1 MSKSSNSS
9 HFVNFTLASLVV
21 SFTMMACQPQPKQS
35 LYDELGLEEITV
47 NELQSGY
54 TNGEF
59 TTRQVVQA
67 YIDRIQEIDVNG
79 PALNSIRAV
88 NPNALAI
95 ADSLDRERAS
105 GNIRGPLHGV
115 PIVLKDNIDTYDM
128 PTTGGSRFME
138 GSVPPDDA
146 FIVKKLREHGAI
158 ILGKTNLSEWANFH
172 SSTSTSGWSGLGGL
186 VKNPYELDRNTCGSS
201 AGSGAAGAANLA
213 TLTIGT
219 ETNGSIVCP
228 STANGLVGLKPTI
241 GLWSR
246 DGIIPIS
253 YTTDSAGPM
262 VRTVTDAAILLG
274 ALTGVDSADQKTA
287 ESEAHIHEDYTIFL
301 KKDGLNGKRLG
312 FYTQPMGNNFRVDT
326 LMYQTIRQL
335 ESQGAT
341 IVELDRIS
349 STNIGA
355 EAFQVLLF
363 EFKDGLDKYFASLG
377 DDALVKSMQHLAE
390 LTKANP
396 IETELVDRDLIF
408 QAAEKTG
415 LDSEEFKN
423 ALERMLKYSRQEG
436 IDKVMKEHN
445 LDAIVSPTGSPAWTS
460 DLVNGD
466 NYSISSS
473 SPSARA
479 GYPVITVPMGY
490 IDELPVGISFFGSAW
505 SEPVLLEVAYSFEQA
520 TMQRRPPT
528 FKD

>member
-301 KKDGLNGKRLG
+301 KEDGLNGKRLG

-363 EFKDGLDKYFASLG
+363 
-377 DDALVKSMQHLAE
+377 
-390 LTKANP
+390 
-396 IETELVDRDLIF
+396 
-408 QAAEKTG
+408 
-415 LDSEEFKN
+415 
-423 ALERMLKYSRQEG
+423 
-436 IDKVMKEHN
+436 
-445 LDAIVSPTGSPAWTS
+445 
-460 DLVNGD
+460 
-466 NYSISSS
+466 
-473 SPSARA
+473 
-479 GYPVITVPMGY
+479 
-490 IDELPVGISFFGSAW
+490 
-505 SEPVLLEVAYSFEQA
+505 
-520 TMQRRPPT
+520 
-528 FKD
+528 